1 MAPSSRCKAYDCGT
15 SFRRRTDSVT
25 TRRHFLSLVAFTP
38 LASTHSWAQ
47 KPARLPIVGILS
59 PNSPVGACGPDQQG
73 RTVCYFMDGLRA
85 LGLDPH
91 ARVTCGLH
99 RCWLHQ
105 CVAGPDHVIPVT
117 GHRWCRPC
125 RRPLDVF
132 VDETTARLFCPRC
145 GTGTPDSAAN
155 RQVVRACRTSIAAM
169 HAQ

>member
-1 MAPSSRCKAYDCGT
+1 M
-15 SFRRRTDSVT
+15 RRRTHLRLVT
-25 TRRHFLSLVAFTP
+25 SQEAGDTTLTAVLSAED
-38 LASTHSWAQ
+38 LAEE
-47 KPARLPIVGILS
+47 
-59 PNSPVGACGPDQQG
+59 
-73 RTVCYFMDGLRA
+73 

-125 RRPLDVF
+125 RRPLDVV